1 MVWSVVRRHPTAAV
15 IAGVVAILAF
25 VVYASV
31 DEINNQFVYM
41 TPYVVTLLVVTL
53 FAQRLRP
60 PAAEGIPYRKGDS
73 L

>member
-1 MVWSVVRRHPTAAV
+1 MISAIVAV
-15 IAGVVAILAF
+15 LAF
-25 VVYASV
+25 VVYAVV
-31 DEINNQFVYM
+31 DEINNQFIYM